1 VGFHYEVDLSFFS
14 ANLKRS
20 KIIIY
25 FRPALALVHVSTENA
40 DGKKLGVFST
50 GYSRTV
56 SVVWNGIIL
65 NFIISRE

>member
-20 KIIIY
+20 KIIY

-50 GYSRTV
+50 GRRV
-56 SVVWNGIIL
+56 Q
-65 NFIISRE
+65 